1 MGAAGMNQMWLVVL
15 LLAAPPALAQTAPP
29 SPNRPWTASG
39 NDRQVLEEPWRA
51 SAVVIDPAKAYSL
64 AELIDLAQRH
74 NPETRVAWEQA
85 RARAAALGVARS
97 ELYPTLTTAALAHAT
112 RSDVLV
118 GGAFA
123 REQIRS
129 AALALDLTYMIFDF
143 GGRAG
148 RIASARADTLA
159 SNLAFND
166 THRTII
172 FQVSDAYYRLL
183 NASGQEEGARA
194 SLANAQTVQ
203 RAVEERL
210 QNGLATLP
218 DVLEARSAAAQADY
232 ELQAAVGAREIAGGD
247 LAMALGAMPSTDL
260 HVQPLTAIAQPDSV
274 GATVDEAIDRAFA
287 QRPDLM
293 RQMAEIRS
301 ADAHTQEAR
310 AALYPTLNVRAQPS
324 PQMLRGLAR
333 PYPWADANGV
343 FGGVALSLDWKVFDA
358 GARSRA
364 ITEAQAVAAAARARA
379 ASSRDRIANDVWT
392 AYSQFTT
399 ALRRRQA
406 ASVLLDSAGQSYAA
420 ALESY
425 NLGLRSLLDV
435 TAAQRTLAQARAAD
449 VLART
454 QALSA
459 LADLAYQTGDSIQ
472 SAPRRP

>member
-1 MGAAGMNQMWLVVL
+1 MRAAGTNQMWLVVL
-15 LLAAPPALAQTAPP
+15 LLAAPPALGQTAPP
-29 SPNRPWTASG
+29 VPNRPWTWG
-39 NDRQVLEEPWRA
+39 GIERQVPEPWRG
-51 SAVVIDPAKAYSL
+51 SAFIIDPAKTYSL

-85 RARAAALGVARS
+85 RAQAAALGVARS
-97 ELYPTLTTAALAHAT
+97 ELYPTLTAAALAQAT

-118 GGAFA
+118 GGAFS

-148 RIASARADTLA
+148 RIAGARADALA
-159 SNLAFND
+159 ANLAFND

-194 SLANAQTVQ
+194 SLDNAQAVQ
-203 RAVEERL
+203 RAAEERL
-210 QNGLATLP
+210 RNGLATQP

-232 ELQAAVGAREIAGGD
+232 ELQAAVGAREIARGD
-247 LAMALGAMPSTDL
+247 LAMALGATPTVDL
-260 HVQPLTAIAQPDSV
+260 NVQPLTEIVQPDST

-301 ADAHTQEAR
+301 ADARTQEAR

-324 PQMLRGLAR
+324 PQLLRGQMQTH
-333 PYPWADANGV
+333 PWVDANGV
-343 FGGVALSLDWKVFDA
+343 FGGIGLSLDWKVFDA
-358 GARSRA
+358 GARNRA
-364 ITEAQAVAAAARARA
+364 VTEARADAAAARARA
-379 ASSRDRIANDVWT
+379 ASTRVRIANDVWT

-406 ASVLLDSAGQSYAA
+406 ASALLDSAGQSYAA

-435 TAAQRTLAQARAAD
+435 TAAQRTLSQARSAD

-459 LADLAYQTGDSIQ
+459 LADLAFQTGDSTQ
-472 SAPRRP
+472 SAPHRP